1 MAKNRNSRSKSK
13 PPVAMAQVAA
23 PQQAMAVVAAEPEAP
38 VTKPILAG
46 EAAGAQ
52 RREGEPAR
60 APIAK
65 AARSV
70 EMPSHEAIARRAYEL
85 WLRRGAPMGS
95 HLEDWLSAE
104 RELTAA

>member
-13 PPVAMAQVAA
+13 PPVAVAQVVAPLQAA
-23 PQQAMAVVAAEPEAP
+23 AVVAAEPEVP
-38 VTKPILAG
+38 VTKPIALAP
-46 EAAGAQ
+46 AMIAQ
-52 RREGEPAR
+52 L
-60 APIAK
+60 AK
-65 AARSV
+65 A
-70 EMPSHEAIARRAYEL
+70 EPSHEAIARRAYEL

>member
-13 PPVAMAQVAA
+13 PPVALAQAVA

-38 VTKPILAG
+38 VIKPI
-46 EAAGAQ
+46 EV
-52 RREGEPAR
+52 
-60 APIAK
+60 APVMLVPLAK
-65 AARSV
+65 ADRS
-70 EMPSHEAIARRAYEL
+70 PSHEAIARRAYEL